1 MKELTKAEEQVMH
14 ILWEIKKGFVK
25 DIRDLLPEPKPAI
38 TTVSTIVRILEQ
50 KGFVGHKAFG
60 KTHEYYP
67 LVEKKFYTRV
77 MMKGILTKYFS
88 NSYRQLVSFFS
99 QEKGLTV
106 TELEELKRI
115 IDEEIRKQKK

>member
-1 MKELTKAEEQVMH
+1 MQ
-14 ILWEIKKGFVK
+14 ILWDIKKGFVK
-25 DIRDLLPEPKPAI
+25 DIRDRLPEPKPAI

-50 KGFVGHKAFG
+50 KGFVAHKAFG
-60 KTHEYYP
+60 KTHEYFP
-67 LVEKKFYTRV
+67 LVEKKIYTRD

-88 NSYRQLVSFFS
+88 DSYRQMVSFFS

-115 IDEEIRKQKK
+115 IDDEIRKKQK